1 MICYYDFR
9 FVYQMRMDV
18 VENKPENTKQK
29 QNTSNSSGWIL
40 YLFSTDR
47 EWMTGLKQKLSCIHR
62 VRPIQNTYAYTIET
76 TEQSLY
82 PTDLDTHTHSK
93 RSALETQRLEKRKWK
108 KNKILIA

>member
-82 PTDLDTHTHSK
+82 PTDLDTHTQQAF
-93 RSALETQRLEKRKWK
+93 SAQNTAARKAKMK
-108 KNKILIA
+108 KK